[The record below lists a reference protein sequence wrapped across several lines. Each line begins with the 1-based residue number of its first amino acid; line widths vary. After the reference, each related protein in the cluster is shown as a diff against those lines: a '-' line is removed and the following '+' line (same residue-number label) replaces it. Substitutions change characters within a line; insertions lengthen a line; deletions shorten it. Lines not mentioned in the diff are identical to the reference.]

1 MQFNRNETLQWVS
14 ENDSAMDRIFVEK
27 SYFSTGVWSQ
37 LSQHADRCLPNLVML
52 PDAELPE
59 KTL

>member
-1 MQFNRNETLQWVS
+1 MQFNRNETVQWVS
-14 ENDSAMDRIFVEK
+14 EKDSAMDGIFVGK
-27 SYFSTGVWSQ
+27 TYFSTGVWSQ
-37 LSQHADRCLPNLVML
+37 LSRHADRCLPNLVMR